1 MNEREKIIESIKKGI
16 LSPEEGLDLLESLGL
31 KDPEQKAEKTSEP
44 ETSPEIEAETE
55 VEPLTESEPEPKTVL
70 KTENNPEFEKNLQQ
84 ENGFE
89 AASKPEDSPDYEKA
103 VETEEAAESNET
115 PEFEEDTVSEK
126 FSEPENEPTSE
137 ATPEYETELEHEDD
151 LEPEEDSE
159 FEEMP
164 EQELEQE
171 PETFEEKVPE
181 KPQPSDS
188 VSSMID
194 EWENKAPEPEEAD
207 PVRSKIDEF
216 DEALQTKIE
225 TLREK
230 KEEFRELNLEAELG
244 IISPENKVIYDN
256 MKIELNEMEEEIELL
271 KHERRAIDQ
280 DLFATPEQP
289 YVSDGFF
296 EVPDDFE
303 EQKYRPM
310 DRPHEEPNDWASRIA
325 RMVTRTTERVS
336 DKVNNDF
343 DWKKINQKF
352 YGTAKTHFS
361 HQFTFEDIDAQTIDI
376 KLAKGKVIL
385 KTWEDDT
392 INDVKV
398 EATVALLGSMDE
410 PDPMDAFLERSRID
424 INNYQMLFHVPNKRV
439 DARLT
444 FYLPKRHYNNLSV
457 RLLTGDL
464 MIEEIAAKNAAI
476 KATNG
481 TVLIKQ
487 LDASMLEFEGTNN
500 DVEIREGQ
508 ITNALIETVTGTIIS
523 KADVV
528 RSEYSLINGDIKV
541 TAANDDLKKIEA
553 QSVNGN
559 VKVSLPHTVGIEG
572 VAKTG
577 IGTINYRFANCE
589 TLQERNGNTQKV
601 LHFQRSAGESAQIE
615 VSSKAGNIFL
625 KDTDN

>member
-1 MNEREKIIESIKKGI
+1 MNERQKILESIKKGI

-31 KDPEQKAEKTSEP
+31 KEEPKTETEHEEEEVELSVEPEP
-44 ETSPEIEAETE
+44 ETEFVQELENKI
-55 VEPLTESEPEPKTVL
+55 EPEEV
-70 KTENNPEFEKNLQQ
+70 FQQ
-84 ENGFE
+84 ENDFE
-89 AASKPEDSPDYEKA
+89 ALPESEDSSDYEKS
-103 VETEEAAESNET
+103 VEIEETAEANET
-115 PEFEEDTVSEK
+115 PEFEDDTVSEE
-126 FSEPENEPTSE
+126 FSEPENEPSFE
-137 ATPEYETELEHEDD
+137 AMS
-151 LEPEEDSE
+151 EPEPED
-159 FEEMP
+159 FEE
-164 EQELEQE
+164 EIS
-171 PETFEEKVPE
+171 EKT
-181 KPQPSDS
+181 QPSDS

-194 EWENKAPEPEEAD
+194 EWENKVPEPEKAD

-244 IISPENKVIYDN
+244 IISPENKTIYEN

-289 YVSDGFF
+289 YISDGFF

-325 RMVTRTTERVS
+325 RIVTKTTERVS

-352 YGTAKTHFS
+352 YGTSKTHFS
-361 HQFTFEDIDAQTIDI
+361 HQFTFEDIDARTIDI

-385 KTWEDDT
+385 KTWEDDS

-398 EATVALLGSMDE
+398 EATVALLGPMPES
-410 PDPMDAFLERSRID
+410 DPMDAFLERSRID

-481 TVLIKQ
+481 SLLIKQ

-523 KADVV
+523 KADAV

>member
-1 MNEREKIIESIKKGI
+1 MNERQKILESIKKGI

-31 KDPEQKAEKTSEP
+31 NEETTSETASKTEEKPIVEESSETEILEEPVNKP
-44 ETSPEIEAETE
+44 EHEETFQQEIEPEPELESDGFMESVEDEKNTEMEENSEFENEETINEGSERELTDDEYLDQSAFEELAEAETE
-55 VEPLTESEPEPKTVL
+55 L
-70 KTENNPEFEKNLQQ
+70 
-84 ENGFE
+84 
-89 AASKPEDSPDYEKA
+89 
-103 VETEEAAESNET
+103 
-115 PEFEEDTVSEK
+115 
-126 FSEPENEPTSE
+126 
-137 ATPEYETELEHEDD
+137 ELE
-151 LEPEEDSE
+151 LEPETPDVEIS
-159 FEEMP
+159 
-164 EQELEQE
+164 
-171 PETFEEKVPE
+171 E

-194 EWENKAPEPEEAD
+194 EWENKEPEPKEKD

-225 TLREK
+225 ALREK

-244 IISPENKVIYDN
+244 IISAENEVIYN
-256 MKIELNEMEEEIELL
+256 QMKIELKELEEEIELL
-271 KHERRAIDQ
+271 KHERRAIDA
-280 DLFATPEQP
+280 DMFTSPEGP

-310 DRPHEEPNDWASRIA
+310 DRPHEEPTDLASRIA

-336 DKVNNDF
+336 DKVANDF
-343 DWKKINQKF
+343 DWKKMNPKF

-361 HQFTFEDIDAQTIDI
+361 HQFTFEDIDAKTIDI

-385 KTWEDDT
+385 KTWEDET
-392 INDVKV
+392 INDIKV
-398 EATVALLGSMDE
+398 EATVALLGNMDE
-410 PDPMDAFLERSRID
+410 PDPIDAFLERSHID
-424 INNYQMLFHVPNKRV
+424 INNYQILFHVPNKRV
-439 DARLT
+439 DAKLT
-444 FYLPKRHYNNLSV
+444 FYLPKRQYNHLSV

-464 MIEEIAAKNAAI
+464 MIEELVAKNASI

-481 TVLIKQ
+481 TMLIKE

-500 DVEIREGQ
+500 DVEIREGK

-523 KADVV
+523 KAAVV
-528 RSEYSLINGDIKV
+528 RSEYSLINGDIKI
-541 TAANDDLKKIEA
+541 TAGNENLKKIEA

-559 VKVSLPHTVGIEG
+559 VKVSLTQTVGIEG

-589 TLQERNGNTQKV
+589 TVQKRNGNTQKV
-601 LHFQRSAGESAQIE
+601 LHFQRAAGETAEIE

-625 KDTDN
+625 KDYDN

>member
-1 MNEREKIIESIKKGI
+1 MNERQKILESIKKGI

-31 KDPEQKAEKTSEP
+31 NEETTSETASKTEENPIVEESSETEILEEPVNKP
-44 ETSPEIEAETE
+44 EHEETFQQEIEPEPELESDGFMESVEDEKNTEMEENSEFENEETINEGSERELTDDEYLDQSAFEELAEAETE
-55 VEPLTESEPEPKTVL
+55 L
-70 KTENNPEFEKNLQQ
+70 
-84 ENGFE
+84 
-89 AASKPEDSPDYEKA
+89 
-103 VETEEAAESNET
+103 
-115 PEFEEDTVSEK
+115 
-126 FSEPENEPTSE
+126 
-137 ATPEYETELEHEDD
+137 ELE
-151 LEPEEDSE
+151 LEPETPDVEIS
-159 FEEMP
+159 
-164 EQELEQE
+164 
-171 PETFEEKVPE
+171 E

-194 EWENKAPEPEEAD
+194 EWENKEPEPKEKD

-225 TLREK
+225 ALREK

-244 IISPENKVIYDN
+244 IISAENEVIYN
-256 MKIELNEMEEEIELL
+256 QMKIELKELEEEIELL
-271 KHERRAIDQ
+271 KHERRAIDA
-280 DLFATPEQP
+280 DMFTSPEGP

-310 DRPHEEPNDWASRIA
+310 DRPHEEPTDLASRIA

-336 DKVNNDF
+336 DKVANDF
-343 DWKKINQKF
+343 DWKKMNPKF

-361 HQFTFEDIDAQTIDI
+361 HQFTFEDIDAKTIDI

-385 KTWEDDT
+385 KTWEDET
-392 INDVKV
+392 INDIKV
-398 EATVALLGSMDE
+398 EATVALLGNMDE
-410 PDPMDAFLERSRID
+410 PDPIDAFLERSHID
-424 INNYQMLFHVPNKRV
+424 INNYQILFHVPNKRV
-439 DARLT
+439 DAKLT
-444 FYLPKRHYNNLSV
+444 FYLPKRQYNHLSV

-464 MIEEIAAKNAAI
+464 MIEELVAKNASI

-481 TVLIKQ
+481 TMLIKE

-500 DVEIREGQ
+500 DVEIREGK

-523 KADVV
+523 KAAVV
-528 RSEYSLINGDIKV
+528 RSEYSLINGDIKI
-541 TAANDDLKKIEA
+541 TAGNENLKKIEA

-559 VKVSLPHTVGIEG
+559 VKVSLPQTVGIEG

-589 TLQERNGNTQKV
+589 TVQKRNGNTQKV
-601 LHFQRSAGESAQIE
+601 LHFQRAAGETAEIE

-625 KDTDN
+625 KDYDN

>member
-1 MNEREKIIESIKKGI
+1 MNERQKILESIKKGI

-31 KDPEQKAEKTSEP
+31 KEEPKTETEHEVEAAPENEEAAVELPVEPEP
-44 ETSPEIEAETE
+44 ETEPAQEPEDKTETE
-55 VEPLTESEPEPKTVL
+55 EV
-70 KTENNPEFEKNLQQ
+70 FQQ
-84 ENGFE
+84 ETNFE
-89 AASKPEDSPDYEKA
+89 EVPEPEDSFDYEKA
-103 VETEEAAESNET
+103 VETEETAESNET
-115 PEFEEDTVSEK
+115 PEFEEDTVSEE
-126 FSEPENEPTSE
+126 FSEPENEPTFES
-137 ATPEYETELEHEDD
+137 ASEYEPELEHEDD
-151 LEPEEDSE
+151 LESEEASG
-159 FEEMP
+159 FEATP
-164 EQELEQE
+164 EQE
-171 PETFEEKVPE
+171 PETFEEEIPE

-194 EWENKAPEPEEAD
+194 EWENKAPEPEAAD
-207 PVRSKIDEF
+207 PVKSKIDEF

-244 IISPENKVIYDN
+244 IISPENKVIYDK
-256 MKIELNEMEEEIELL
+256 MKIELQQMEEEIELL
-271 KHERRAIDQ
+271 KHERRAVDQ
-280 DLFATPEQP
+280 DLFGSPEQP

-303 EQKYRPM
+303 EQRYRPM

-325 RMVTRTTERVS
+325 RMVTKTTERVS

-352 YGTAKTHFS
+352 TGTAKTHFS
-361 HQFTFEDIDAQTIDI
+361 HQFTFEDIDARTIDI

-385 KTWEDDT
+385 KTWDDET
-392 INDVKV
+392 VNDVKV
-398 EATVALLGSMDE
+398 EATVALLGQMPE
-410 PDPMDAFLERSRID
+410 PDPIDAFLERSQID
-424 INNYQMLFHVPNKRV
+424 INDYQILFHVPNKRV

-444 FYLPKRHYNNLSV
+444 IYLPKRQYNNLSV

-464 MIEEIAAKNAAI
+464 MIEGIAAKNVAI

-481 TVLIKQ
+481 TVLIKE

-500 DVEIREGQ
+500 DFEIREGQ
-508 ITNALIETVTGTIIS
+508 IMNALIETVTGTIIS

-541 TAANDDLKKIEA
+541 TAGNDDLKKIEA

-559 VKVSLPHTVGIEG
+559 VKVSLPRTVGIEG

-589 TLQERNGNTQKV
+589 TLQERNSNTQKV
-601 LHFQRSAGESAQIE
+601 LHFQRAAGETAQIE